1 MGFWEASG
9 TYPAANFDPSNLPLP
24 SQGTLKIGTKPTV
37 PPFSSW
43 LDFCLNFS
51 ILQLPEDVCV
61 LEAGSNLVIYDMFVK
76 KIFCIY
82 RYICAD
88 VQETL
93 KYNFWWEIFLAI
105 IFLFLLDVWSW
116 QCATNSFLT
125 NITSSSLGV

>member
-9 TYPAANFDPSNLPLP
+9 TYLANFDPSNLPPP
-24 SQGTLKIGTKPTV
+24 SLGVLTIGTEPTV
-37 PPFSSW
+37 PPFSTW

-88 VQETL
+88 VHAVH
-93 KYNFWWEIFLAI
+93 FWWEIFLAI

>member
-9 TYPAANFDPSNLPLP
+9 TYLANFDPSNLPPP
-24 SQGTLKIGTKPTV
+24 SLGVLTIGTEPTV
-37 PPFSSW
+37 PPFSTW

-51 ILQLPEDVCV
+51 ILQLPEGVCV

>member
-9 TYPAANFDPSNLPLP
+9 TYLANFDPSNLPPP
-24 SQGTLKIGTKPTV
+24 SLGVLTIGTEPTV
-37 PPFSSW
+37 PPFSTW

-88 VQETL
+88 VHAVH
-93 KYNFWWEIFLAI
+93 FWWEIFLAI
-105 IFLFLLDVWSW
+105 IFLFLLDVWSR

>member
-9 TYPAANFDPSNLPLP
+9 IYLANFDPNNLPLP
-24 SQGTLKIGTKPTV
+24 SQGTLTIGTEPTV
-37 PPFSSW
+37 PPLSTW
-43 LDFCLNFS
+43 LYFWLNFS

-105 IFLFLLDVWSW
+105 IFLFLLDVWSR
-116 QCATNSFLT
+116 QCAINSFLT

>member
-9 TYPAANFDPSNLPLP
+9 TYLANFDPSNLPPP
-24 SQGTLKIGTKPTV
+24 SLGVLTIGTEPTV
-37 PPFSSW
+37 PPFSTW
-43 LDFCLNFS
+43 LYFCLNFS
-51 ILQLPEDVCV
+51 ILQLPEGVCV

-88 VQETL
+88 VHAVH
-93 KYNFWWEIFLAI
+93 FWWEIFLAI
-105 IFLFLLDVWSW
+105 IFLFLLDVWSR

>member
-9 TYPAANFDPSNLPLP
+9 TYPANFDPSKLPLP
-24 SQGTLKIGTKPTV
+24 SQGTLTIGTEPTV
-37 PPFSSW
+37 PPFSTW
-43 LDFCLNFS
+43 LYFCLNFS
-51 ILQLPEDVCV
+51 ILQLPKDVCV

-76 KIFCIY
+76 KISYI
-82 RYICAD
+82 YICAD
-88 VQETL
+88 VQEAL

-105 IFLFLLDVWSW
+105 IFLFLIDVWSW

>member
-9 TYPAANFDPSNLPLP
+9 TYLANFDPSNLPPP
-24 SQGTLKIGTKPTV
+24 SLGVLTIGTEPTV
-37 PPFSSW
+37 PPFSTW

-76 KIFCIY
+76 KISCI
-82 RYICAD
+82 YICAD
-88 VQETL
+88 VQEAL